1 MLRKLTNIILFS
13 LIAILI
19 QVLFV
24 PWMTIR
30 EIRPD
35 FILLVV
41 MFIGRTEGRMVGQ
54 TYGFIIG
61 LLVDALG
68 MGSFLGLSALIKTC
82 VGFFSG
88 CMKNQRNRLY
98 PFYYHAVHVAI
109 ILFSYVIFYLI
120 NYKGTE
126 FSFYFIILRFVLPS
140 TLYTL
145 IFYVLIDYFISSGN
159 D

>member
-1 MLRKLTNIILFS
+1 MLRKLTYIILIS
-13 LIAILI
+13 LIAILV

-41 MFIGRTEGRMVGQ
+41 LFIARTEGRMVGQ
-54 TYGFIIG
+54 VYGFIIG
-61 LLVDALG
+61 MLADALG
-68 MGSFLGLSALIKTC
+68 MGSFMGLSALIKTA

-98 PFYYHAVHVAI
+98 PFYYQAIYVLI
-109 ILFSYVIFYLI
+109 ILFSYVILYLV
-120 NYKGTE
+120 NYKGTD
-126 FSFYFIILRFVLPS
+126 FSFYFIMVRFALPS

-145 IFYVLIDYFISSGN
+145 VFYGLLDYFISSGKS
-159 D
+159 

>member
-1 MLRKLTNIILFS
+1 MLRKIVPIVIYS
-13 LIAILI
+13 LAAILI

-41 MFIGRTEGRMVGQ
+41 LFIGRTRGRMVGQ
-54 TYGFIIG
+54 IYGFGIG
-61 LLVDALG
+61 LLIDAIG
-68 MGSFLGLSALIKTC
+68 MGSFLGLSALIKTG
-82 VGFFSG
+82 VGFLSG
-88 CMKNQRNRLY
+88 CMKNQRNRIY
-98 PFYYHAVHVAI
+98 PFYYHVIHILI
-109 ILFSYVIFYLI
+109 IFLGFLIFYII

-126 FSFYFIILRFVLPS
+126 FSTQFLIIRFILPS
-140 TLYTL
+140 TLYTTV
-145 IFYVLIDYFISSGN
+145 FYFLFDYFLVRGS